1 MGTHQHRSFRFGRWN
16 ALRTWL
22 ALSRFLRTFK
32 PDVFLAIIDRMVRNM
47 ESVMTVL
54 TPVAVLSIASVLFFS
69 YDE

>member
-16 ALRTWL
+16 VLGTWL
-22 ALSRFLRTFK
+22 ALSRSLRTFK

>member
-1 MGTHQHRSFRFGRWN
+1 
-16 ALRTWL
+16 
-22 ALSRFLRTFK
+22 LSRFLRTFK